1 MLQPVEVN
9 LGQVNGPMRDTV
21 MIRRLFVALVAFG
34 LWGIQL
40 EAQGLEE
47 VDQPSRGVF
56 GINGTLARPI
66 GEFQNFVGW
75 GGGLSMYGLVNFQR
89 GGPLG
94 IRFDASVVSY
104 GHESQRRPL
113 SSTIQRVTIDVDTDN
128 LIASFG
134 VGPQVTIGHG
144 RLRPYAYGTVG
155 VSYFATVS
163 KASGLSDTE
172 AFASSTNFD
181 DFAAALSGGAGL
193 LFRVSGGKNPVSLDV
208 SARTL
213 YNGRVSYLRKGS
225 ILESADGSISFIP
238 IRSDANFVTF
248 RLGIAVGV

>member
-1 MLQPVEVN
+1 MNKDAL
-9 LGQVNGPMRDTV
+9 LRGFS
-21 MIRRLFVALVAFG
+21 FVAYALLWVSPVA
-34 LWGIQL
+34 
-40 EAQGLEE
+40 AQDGW
-47 VDQPSRGVF
+47 DDDGPKRSIF
-56 GINGTLARPI
+56 GINATLARPV

-75 GGGLSMYGLVNFQR
+75 GGGLSMYGLINFQP
-89 GGPLG
+89 GGPIG
-94 IRFDASVVSY
+94 IRLDGSVVSY
-104 GHESQRRPL
+104 GHESLRRPL
-113 SSTIQRVTIDVDTDN
+113 STTIQRVTIDVDTDN

-248 RLGIAVGV
+248 RVGVVIGV

>member
-1 MLQPVEVN
+1 MNKATL
-9 LGQVNGPMRDTV
+9 LRGFS
-21 MIRRLFVALVAFG
+21 FVACGLLWVSPVVAQDG
-34 LWGIQL
+34 WDDEGPKRSI
-40 EAQGLEE
+40 
-47 VDQPSRGVF
+47 F

-66 GEFQNFVGW
+66 GEFRNFVGW
-75 GGGLSMYGLVNFQR
+75 GGGLSMYGLVNFQL

-94 IRFDASVVSY
+94 VRFDASVVSY
-104 GHESQRRPL
+104 GHESVRRPL

-163 KASGLSDTE
+163 KASGLSDAE

-193 LFRVSGGKNPVSLDV
+193 LFRISGGKNPVALDV

-225 ILESADGSISFIP
+225 IRESADGSISFIP

-248 RLGIAVGV
+248 RVGVAIGV